1 MSLNYQTIDK
11 ELYPYEIEELEKQV
25 EVEICWA
32 LKDHSFK
39 ELNKAY
45 EKAMN
50 LWDYCKEDSLKYLSI
65 LNKINNN
72 WLGKHITT
80 FYVHRRTIWL
90 NNAPNA
96 MNLWYMPMMGI
107 LILFGIVM
115 NVIYGQRDN
124 YTGL

>member
-80 FYVHRRTIWL
+80 FYVHRRTI
-90 NNAPNA
+90 
-96 MNLWYMPMMGI
+96 
-107 LILFGIVM
+107 
-115 NVIYGQRDN
+115 
-124 YTGL
+124 

>member
-25 EVEICWA
+25 E
-32 LKDHSFK
+32 FK

-80 FYVHRRTIWL
+80 FYVHRRTI
-90 NNAPNA
+90 
-96 MNLWYMPMMGI
+96 
-107 LILFGIVM
+107 
-115 NVIYGQRDN
+115 
-124 YTGL
+124 